1 MTQPPPPPPN
11 QPPDPQ
17 GGFGAPTPPQQ
28 EPGYGYPQQPGPGYG
43 YPQQQQQPADQGYGH
58 PQQPPY
64 GYPGQPRPPQPDQGY
79 GHPTQPQQPQAPY
92 GYPTQPQQPQYGGYQ
107 QPAPPAPGGGRKLSA
122 QLQIVIAAAVAIAL
136 IVGFG
141 IWYANSGD
149 GPEEAK
155 GPDGTTQG
163 STAGG
168 DTGGKGGGGGGGKE
182 KAPADTGAKVA
193 YTVAQPKVPDVTDV
207 SGSWITDKAFV
218 KPGLNSLVAYDLDKG
233 GVLWTLPLTGQVCG
247 ASRHVSADNK
257 VPILFEAAKRVAPRY
272 FQQCTQVG
280 VVDLNTGKLVWSDA
294 VSIGDDKAR
303 FSEVTLSG
311 TTVAAGGTDGG
322 AAFDLAGGTP
332 RWKPKVEDDHCYDL
346 GYGGGEGLVAVRK
359 CGTYDNPS
367 VLVQNRTFTIN
378 ETQENPPS
386 WGLDRVDQA
395 DTVGDRKYTYPDAA
409 GEGVTAYVIDTG
421 VRVSHGDFGGRAS
434 DGFDAVDNDDTAQ
447 DGNGHGTHV
456 AGTIAGTTHGVAKK
470 AKIVAVRVLDDNGSG
485 TTEQVIAG
493 IDWVTQNHRGPSV
506 ANMSLGGSAD
516 PALDEAVKKAIASG
530 VTFGVAAG
538 NESSDA
544 GQGSPSRVP
553 EAITVASS
561 TKDDQQSS
569 FSNFGSVVDIYA
581 PGSDITSAWNDS
593 DTGTKTIS
601 GTSMA
606 TPHVVGAAAVY
617 LAGHPDATPAQVA
630 EALTGGATA
639 DKIGNASPGTANK
652 LLKIVE

>member
-1 MTQPPPPPPN
+1 MATHKR
-11 QPPDPQ
+11 
-17 GGFGAPTPPQQ
+17 A
-28 EPGYGYPQQPGPGYG
+28 
-43 YPQQQQQPADQGYGH
+43 
-58 PQQPPY
+58 
-64 GYPGQPRPPQPDQGY
+64 
-79 GHPTQPQQPQAPY
+79 
-92 GYPTQPQQPQYGGYQ
+92 
-107 QPAPPAPGGGRKLSA
+107 RKFRIIA
-122 QLQIVIAAAVAIAL
+122 VTTAIAAA
-136 IVGFG
+136 
-141 IWYANSGD
+141 
-149 GPEEAK
+149 
-155 GPDGTTQG
+155 
-163 STAGG
+163 AG
-168 DTGGKGGGGGGGKE
+168 
-182 KAPADTGAKVA
+182 V
-193 YTVAQPKVPDVTDV
+193 
-207 SGSWITDKAFV
+207 
-218 KPGLNSLVAYDLDKG
+218 
-233 GVLWTLPLTGQVCG
+233 
-247 ASRHVSADNK
+247 
-257 VPILFEAAKRVAPRY
+257 
-272 FQQCTQVG
+272 
-280 VVDLNTGKLVWSDA
+280 
-294 VSIGDDKAR
+294 
-303 FSEVTLSG
+303 
-311 TTVAAGGTDGG
+311 TVAAGPFAG
-322 AAFDLAGGTP
+322 AAPTPAEGTVYGLGAENAVAGSYVVLLDETTDKAGKTELAKEYGGTL
-332 RWKPKVEDDHCYDL
+332 RRSYDSQVNGFSVNNL
-346 GYGGGEGLVAVRK
+346 TETEAKRLAA
-359 CGTYDNPS
+359 DPS
-367 VLVQNRTFTIN
+367 VAKVVQNRTFSIN

-395 DTVGDRKYTYPDAA
+395 DTAGDQKYTYPDAA

-434 DGFDAVDNDDTAQ
+434 DGFDAIDNDNTAQ

-456 AGTIAGTTHGVAKK
+456 AGTIAGSAHGVAKK

-493 IDWVTQNHRGPSV
+493 IDWVTENHQGPSV

-544 GQGSPSRVP
+544 GQGSPSRVA

-569 FSNFGSVVDIYA
+569 FSNFGAVVDIYA

-630 EALTGGATA
+630 EALVGGASA